1 MPLVTLLVHSS
12 TPPAVQCC
20 RFSRVLILLQ
30 AWTTRPPPS
39 TPHLQTP
46 HTCLQAT
53 IHAVVQ
59 TMAKGRT
66 HLTPSLGRIKLT
78 AHTLGTPVL
87 PAITP
92 HNGPPPKWTGTA
104 PPGMQARHVK
114 MDRKDMA
121 EMLSERNSLIK
132 QHQTL
137 NDREV
142 PGGSMVKN
150 LPANALDAK
159 RHRFPGS

>member
-1 MPLVTLLVHSS
+1 
-12 TPPAVQCC
+12 
-20 RFSRVLILLQ
+20 
-30 AWTTRPPPS
+30 
-39 TPHLQTP
+39 
-46 HTCLQAT
+46 
-53 IHAVVQ
+53 
-59 TMAKGRT
+59 MAKGRT

-78 AHTLGTPVL
+78 AHTLRTPVL